1 MDALEDYIL
10 SHISDEDPVLV
21 ELCRQTH
28 LRVTQPR
35 MISGHLQGRMLG
47 MLVGMMQARKIL
59 ELGTFTGY
67 SAISMARGFAAG
79 DSAAILH
86 TVDRN
91 DELQGL
97 VTEFVE
103 KAGLDGRIVQH
114 IGSALELVPEKF
126 RGAQFDLV
134 FIDADKREY
143 PEYYRMLMD
152 PANGLLRPGSLMI
165 ADNTLWY
172 EKVLSDQVKPGDLQ
186 TRGILEF
193 NRMVKADA
201 MGEDARVEVVM
212 IPLRDGMS
220 MIRVKR
226 M

>member
-1 MDALEDYIL
+1 MDSLENYIL
-10 SHISDEDPVLV
+10 SHISDEDPVLS
-21 ELCRQTH
+21 ELRRQTH

-47 MLVGMMQARKIL
+47 MLVAMAQARRIL

-67 SAISMARGFAAG
+67 SAIALARGFNLSDPGAV
-79 DSAAILH
+79 LH

-97 VTEFVE
+97 VAEFVD

-114 IGSALELVPEKF
+114 VGRALELVPERFK
-126 RGAQFDLV
+126 GAEFDLV

-152 PANGLLRPGSLMI
+152 PANRLVRPGTLII

-172 EKVLSDQVKPGDLQ
+172 EKVLSDEVKTGDLQ
-186 TRGILEF
+186 TQGILEF

-201 MGEDARVEVVM
+201 SQDGRVEVVM

-220 MIRVKR
+220 LIRVKR
-226 M
+226 I